1 MISDCGIPEGSGYS
15 LDKVEEWDGIGITRG
30 IHVACY
36 PWYTQHGSGFFLCRS
51 WRKGLSCTLKP
62 RNTELT
68 CEKEMMTITCLTGII
83 FIEDAI
89 FGRTKNSSVCPH
101 NQIKN
106 TNCTSTRSE
115 AIIKTKCDG
124 VPVCSVE
131 VDYDKLGGDPCPG
144 TYKYLEVNFICY

>member
-1 MISDCGIPEGSGYS
+1 MIKIN
-15 LDKVEEWDGIGITRG
+15 VENEDTTIALILKTDLNGLKLSINDQFSF
-30 IHVACY
+30 Y
-36 PWYTQHGSGFFLCRS
+36 FF
-51 WRKGLSCTLKP
+51 KA

-68 CEKEMMTITCLTGII
+68 CEKKMMTITCLTGII

-101 NQIKN
+101 DQIKN